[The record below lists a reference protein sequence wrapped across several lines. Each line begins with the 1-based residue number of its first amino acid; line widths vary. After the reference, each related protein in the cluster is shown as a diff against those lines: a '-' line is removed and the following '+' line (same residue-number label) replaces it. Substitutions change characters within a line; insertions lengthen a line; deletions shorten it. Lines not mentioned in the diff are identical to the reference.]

1 VEGGIAEFDRI
12 AISGGSYGGF
22 MACWAVT
29 QTDRF
34 AAAMPMAVVTDWVSF
49 HYTTNIG
56 HFDRLFLQAD
66 PADPQG
72 DYTTR
77 SPLYHAANC
86 KTPTLILH
94 GEDDLCTPLGQAVE
108 FYNAL
113 VEAGCEAELVVYP
126 REGHGWTE
134 REHQIDSWNR
144 IRQWMAEHL

>member
-1 VEGGIAEFDRI
+1 
-12 AISGGSYGGF
+12 
-22 MACWAVT
+22 MASWAVT

-34 AAAMPMAVVTDWVSF
+34 AASVPLAVVTDWTSF

-56 HFDRLFLQAD
+56 HFDVLFLQGDPND
-66 PADPQG
+66 PAGPYPQ
-72 DYTTR
+72 R
-77 SPLYHAANC
+77 SPVFHAEKC

-94 GEDDLCTPLGQAVE
+94 GEDDLCTPLPQATE

-113 VEAGCEAELVVYP
+113 IEAGCEAELVVYP

-144 IRQWMAEHL
+144 VRDWLAKHLG